1 MIRLFGQF
9 IGCLALSGL
18 LWLPAQAASNV
29 RQAASPLFNELSRAA
44 PGLDREVLRHALA
57 AMQCAV
63 NNGQPAAQR
72 LAVIDYSRPSTERR
86 LWLFDLQRKRNKVTN
101 LRLACAR
108 LDGLLL
114 RPGETMSYWYLI
126 GKPTAGKG
134 YLPGMILR
142 NGGYLAAT
150 GGGLCQLSN
159 LIYWMTL
166 HTPLTVVERHRHGYD
181 VFPDANR
188 TQPFGSGATCFYP
201 YLDLMIRND
210 TQDTY
215 QMRVRVGKTDLEGE
229 WRVSAEPTERYE
241 VVERNHEMR
250 AQYWGGYIR
259 HNELYRQTFDLQGKL
274 LAEMPVAE
282 NDAVM
287 MYSPYLE
294 ESKKEG

>member
-1 MIRLFGQF
+1 
-9 IGCLALSGL
+9 
-18 LWLPAQAASNV
+18 
-29 RQAASPLFNELSRAA
+29 
-44 PGLDREVLRHALA
+44 
-57 AMQCAV
+57 
-63 NNGQPAAQR
+63 
-72 LAVIDYSRPSTERR
+72 
-86 LWLFDLQRKRNKVTN
+86 
-101 LRLACAR
+101 
-108 LDGLLL
+108 
-114 RPGETMSYWYLI
+114 MSYWYLI

-215 QMRVRVGKTDLEGE
+215 QMRVRVGKN
-229 WRVSAEPTERYE
+229 RP
-241 VVERNHEMR
+241 
-250 AQYWGGYIR
+250 
-259 HNELYRQTFDLQGKL
+259 
-274 LAEMPVAE
+274 
-282 NDAVM
+282 
-287 MYSPYLE
+287 
-294 ESKKEG
+294 

>member
-1 MIRLFGQF
+1 
-9 IGCLALSGL
+9 
-18 LWLPAQAASNV
+18 
-29 RQAASPLFNELSRAA
+29 
-44 PGLDREVLRHALA
+44 
-57 AMQCAV
+57 
-63 NNGQPAAQR
+63 
-72 LAVIDYSRPSTERR
+72 
-86 LWLFDLQRKRNKVTN
+86 
-101 LRLACAR
+101 
-108 LDGLLL
+108 
-114 RPGETMSYWYLI
+114 
-126 GKPTAGKG
+126 
-134 YLPGMILR
+134 MILR

-229 WRVSAEPTERYE
+229 WRVSAEPTERYA

-274 LAEMPVAE
+274 LAEMPVAV

>member
-1 MIRLFGQF
+1 MKEPVARSDLR
-9 IGCLALSGL
+9 LALGGAYYGTLRKL
-18 LWLPAQAASNV
+18 LWIKERSSFTRERCEAILPYSAASHKT
-29 RQAASPLFNELSRAA
+29 PL
-44 PGLDREVLRHALA
+44 
-57 AMQCAV
+57 M
-63 NNGQPAAQR
+63 
-72 LAVIDYSRPSTERR
+72 RR
-86 LWLFDLQRKRNKVTN
+86 LRDVDMWMQENKVTN
-101 LRLACAR
+101 LRLASAR
-108 LDGLLL
+108 VNGIVLH
-114 RPGETMSYWYLI
+114 PGQTFSYWYLI
-126 GKPTAGKG
+126 GRPTARKG
-134 YLPGMILR
+134 YLPGMLLR
-142 NGGYLAAT
+142 NGRAVAGV

-159 LIYWMTL
+159 LIFWMTL
-166 HTPLTVVERHRHGYD
+166 HTPLTVTERHRHGYD

-241 VVERNHEMR
+241 VVERSHEMR

-274 LAEMPVAE
+274 LAETLVAV